1 MPSTA
6 TPEQSPLLLQGSP
19 SHGRWSPRLPP
30 ARDADPQ
37 IKSAVVAAIVST
49 WIATFLAAADS
60 TITSTLSATI
70 AHEFGSLTLVSWLG
84 SGYLI
89 GLTATQ
95 PLSGKLSDIFGR
107 RVSFCV
113 ASALFTIGNLIC
125 GFSHSEVVVIAA
137 RVVTGIGGGGCIS
150 IATFIASDNIPLHR
164 RGIWQGVG
172 AVVYT
177 SGMGLG
183 AVIGGTIN
191 DAVGWRW
198 AFIGIAPV
206 SFIAGLGVAAFVPS
220 QTEEKQNLGKMLGR
234 IDFLGAAT
242 LVSSLVLLMLGLNH
256 NGSEETF
263 PLFSL
268 VVPVGAVLLVA
279 FLMIEYRWAK
289 EPIIP
294 LSLFG
299 RRTVVAACL
308 AAWFMSM
315 AFYALTFYVPLYL
328 QVLGYSTSE
337 TGLHLLPDSIGAG
350 LGSFLVGLVIRVT
363 GKYGVFRYT
372 MPLLLVIASVG
383 FALISRETFW
393 VLPEVYLFCKGF
405 GMGGALTM
413 VILALLHAVP
423 HEKHATATSAL
434 YAFRSTGSTV
444 GLSVASA
451 IFSHRLNQASLVNGT
466 SCVEGDECYLDALH
480 QAFRF
485 ALCVSCT
492 GLISAL
498 FIGCASI
505 KAREVERE

>member
-19 SHGRWSPRLPP
+19 SHSHWSPRLPP
-30 ARDADPQ
+30 ARDADPE

-49 WIATFLAAADS
+49 WIATFLAAAHS

-84 SGYLI
+84 SGYLL

-137 RVVTGIGGGGCIS
+137 RVVTVLEGV
-150 IATFIASDNIPLHR
+150 D
-164 RGIWQGVG
+164 GVG

-183 AVIGGTIN
+183 AVIDGTIN
-191 DAVGWRW
+191 DAVGWNW

-206 SFIAGLGVAAFVPS
+206 SFIAGLGVAVFVP
-220 QTEEKQNLGKMLGR
+220 M
-234 IDFLGAAT
+234 T
-242 LVSSLVLLMLGLNH
+242 LVSSLVLLMLGLIH
-256 NGSEETF
+256 DGSEEMS

-279 FLMIEYRWAK
+279 FLMIEYRWDK

-299 RRTVVAACL
+299 RRTVVAACST
-308 AAWFMSM
+308 AWFMSM
-315 AFYALTFYVPLYL
+315 AFYTLTFYVPLYL

-363 GKYGVFRYT
+363 GKYGVFRYI

-413 VILALLHAVP
+413 LILALLQAVP

-434 YAFRSTGSTV
+434 FAFRSTGSTV
-444 GLSVASA
+444 GLSAASA

-466 SCVEGDECYLDALH
+466 SCMEGDECYLDALH

-498 FIGCASI
+498 FIGCAST